1 MKSYKKTPK
10 TIKGKSKMLPK
21 YGKKTPVGL
30 KEGAKTKIYTRI
42 KGAEKG
48 ANKKRT
54 QASKKVGMYGGR
66 RTR

>member
-1 MKSYKKTPK
+1 MSKT
-10 TIKGKSKMLPK
+10 LPK
-21 YGKKTPVGL
+21 NVKKKPVGL

>member
-1 MKSYKKTPK
+1 
-10 TIKGKSKMLPK
+10 MLPK

-42 KGAEKG
+42 KGVEKG

-54 QASKKVGMYGGR
+54 QASKKVGMYGGI